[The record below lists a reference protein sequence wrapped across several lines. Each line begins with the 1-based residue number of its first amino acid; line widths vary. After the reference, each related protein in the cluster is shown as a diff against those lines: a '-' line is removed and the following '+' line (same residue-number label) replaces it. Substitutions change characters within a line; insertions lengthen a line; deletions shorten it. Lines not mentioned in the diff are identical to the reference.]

1 MGVTIA
7 DLIAQGLPA
16 IAAINTFLT
25 GVQRREFVG
34 ITFRDKAGKEAYM
47 EVELNPTFIGTGKF
61 DVFDADL
68 LNALNN
74 LTNLSD
80 AEIKTVRF
88 ISDTTDYTVGGALT
102 GPAETSNIK
111 ERGALFFEM
120 ETGRQRSFTWPSV
133 RDDLVIPGG
142 NNALYQN
149 AGLLG
154 VDVSALAAEFTGEG
168 LTTRTFMIDNM
179 NPSSLVAAKRITYR
193 SRSKDRRP

>member
-1 MGVTIA
+1 MGVSIA
-7 DLIAQGLPA
+7 DLISQGLPG

-34 ITFRDKAGKEAYM
+34 ITYRDVAGKEAYI

-61 DVFDADL
+61 DVFDIDL

-74 LTNLSD
+74 LTDLSD
-80 AEIKTVRF
+80 AEIKSVRF
-88 ISDTTDYTVGGALT
+88 ISDTTDYTVGGLLS
-102 GPAETSNIK
+102 GPSESSNVK
-111 ERGALFFEM
+111 ERGTLFFEM
-120 ETGRQRSFTWPSV
+120 ETGRRRSFNWPSV

-142 NNALYQN
+142 GNNLYQN
-149 AGLLG
+149 GGLLG

-179 NPSSLVAAKRITYR
+179 NPSTLTGAKRITYR
-193 SRSKDRRP
+193 SRSKDRQP